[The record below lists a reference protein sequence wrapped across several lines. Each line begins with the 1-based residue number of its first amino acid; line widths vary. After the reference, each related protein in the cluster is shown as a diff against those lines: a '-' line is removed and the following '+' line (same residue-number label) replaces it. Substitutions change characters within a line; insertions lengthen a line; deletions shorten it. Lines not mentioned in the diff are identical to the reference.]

1 MTAYTVHELVVP
13 ATMDDDPGTVQAF
26 REWVDVQNRAEVSI
40 TGLPELLWTP
50 EEQLP
55 YLIDPDAPS
64 RLFLVRDDEGT
75 AVGAGSYDSKATAD
89 APNCWLA
96 VSVAPEHRRRGIGTL
111 LAGYVEDVA
120 RQQGRT
126 QWKTYAVSRHVG
138 AASGPG
144 FLRAPTGYGAVPED
158 EPGVRFL
165 AGRGWRFG
173 QVNRIS
179 RLELPADPDAL
190 AGIRAAATRA
200 AGDRYRV
207 HTWAG
212 PTPLRWQTDVA
223 LLLTRMSTDAPSG
236 DMAEPEDAWTVD
248 RLRTHEQHLDDGP
261 RMMRTVAVEDVSSG
275 GLVGFTQLA
284 VPGPV
289 VQPVMQ
295 GDTLV
300 LREHRGHR
308 LGWLLKVVGIETI
321 ERDHP
326 GHPSIITFNAEE
338 NRPMLDVNEAVGFV
352 GVGGEGIWEHRPA

>member
-1 MTAYTVHELVVP
+1 
-13 ATMDDDPGTVQAF
+13 
-26 REWVDVQNRAEVSI
+26 
-40 TGLPELLWTP
+40 
-50 EEQLP
+50 
-55 YLIDPDAPS
+55 
-64 RLFLVRDDEGT
+64 
-75 AVGAGSYDSKATAD
+75 
-89 APNCWLA
+89 
-96 VSVAPEHRRRGIGTL
+96 
-111 LAGYVEDVA
+111 
-120 RQQGRT
+120 
-126 QWKTYAVSRHVG
+126 
-138 AASGPG
+138 
-144 FLRAPTGYGAVPED
+144 
-158 EPGVRFL
+158 
-165 AGRGWRFG
+165 
-173 QVNRIS
+173 VNRIS
-179 RLELPADPDAL
+179 RLELPAEPDAL
-190 AGIRAAATRA
+190 SGIRAAATRA
-200 AGDRYRV
+200 AADRYRV

-212 PTPLRWQTDVA
+212 PTPRLWQTDVA

-261 RMMRTVAVEDVSSG
+261 RTMRTVAVEDVPSG
-275 GLVGFTQLA
+275 SLVGFTQLA

-352 GVGGEGIWEHRPA
+352 GVGSEGIWEHRPA